1 MKYVITAIIFL
12 LVGCVAMPA
21 NLKTY
26 RSRRKLK
33 KTSKV
38 EPYGALKKTKSKKS
52 LYVVQ
57 KHDASHLHYDLR
69 LEIDGVLKSWAVPK
83 GIPTTRG
90 IRRLAMPTDDHPME
104 YGNFEGIIPEGHYG
118 GGTVMVWDTGSFENI
133 KEEKGLPVS
142 LDESYD
148 RGTIEIFIKGKKIW
162 GPYALIRTRGLSN
175 KESWILLKM
184 NPREKAPKKPTGTL
198 RRAQGERVS
207 RNVSAL
213 SGRTMSQ
220 ITKDHDAEWE

>member
-1 MKYVITAIIFL
+1 MRRVSIALICL
-12 LVGCVAMPA
+12 LVGCVAMPS

-33 KTSKV
+33 KSSHV
-38 EPYGALKKTKSKKS
+38 EPYGAIKKARSKKP

-83 GIPTTRG
+83 GIPATRN

-104 YGNFEGIIPEGHYG
+104 YGNFEGIIPQGHYG
-118 GGTVMVWDTGSFENI
+118 GGTVMVWDTGTYENI
-133 KEEKGLPVS
+133 KEEKGKIVPL
-142 LDESYD
+142 EECYQ

-162 GPYALIRTRGLSN
+162 GPYALIKTRGLTN

-184 NPREKAPKKPTGTL
+184 NPRGKSPKKPTGKSIKKD
-198 RRAQGERVS
+198 VS
-207 RNVSAL
+207 VL
-213 SGRTMSQ
+213 TKRTMSR
-220 ITKDHDAEWE
+220 IAKDHDAEWE